1 MHCSSRDARLRFSA
15 HSETQEAVVRVFPG
29 SVERTGR
36 VHVANEIMRII
47 GELDATDFQSSV
59 RITHREMLKLGA
71 ELSSILRSVHTRCA
85 MMKTTLLVHKLRS
98 HIHLA
103 PRNSFGSDDGEA
115 IETHLECVQ
124 DDQRPR
130 VSRYRKL
137 HKARSLPEHTR
148 YFEKAPLLGLDAS
161 SLRSCGLCEELLDN
175 PSSTQA
181 VTIFRSN
188 SRTETHTNSV

>member
-103 PRNSFGSDDGEA
+103 PRNSFGSDGGEA
-115 IETHLECVQ
+115 IETHLECVPTS
-124 DDQRPR
+124 RPEAAR
-130 VSRYRKL
+130 QPVPETAQSTFASRTHALFRESTVT
-137 HKARSLPEHTR
+137 RSGCLIV
-148 YFEKAPLLGLDAS
+148 
-161 SLRSCGLCEELLDN
+161 EELR
-175 PSSTQA
+175 PM
-181 VTIFRSN
+181 
-188 SRTETHTNSV
+188 